1 MYKLRCQES
10 ILIILLFIIEQEI
23 RLLYCRSR
31 AFYPDFI
38 KILSRFY
45 QDFIKIYQDFIKIYP
60 DSFRTHI
67 IQIYTKLS
75 G

>member
-23 RLLYCRSR
+23 RLLYCRSG
-31 AFYPDFI
+31 AFYQDFIKILLRFYQDFI

-45 QDFIKIYQDFIKIYP
+45 QDLSRFYQD
-60 DSFRTHI
+60 
-67 IQIYTKLS
+67 LS
-75 G
+75 